1 VTEFDLNLSTRPF
14 PAYRLINVALALILA
29 GLLIISAWQAVGFV
43 RYSRLARRLRPA
55 EIDARVEAESLGK
68 QAAEV
73 GSRLDRPEATAK
85 LNEVGFLNH
94 LIARKDL
101 SWTRLFADLEDLV
114 PNNVHLVGLRPDIGT
129 NDVITLQIELQ
140 ARSVADA
147 SEFIHR
153 LEKSSVFRSI
163 TVSNEQR
170 LERNESTDID
180 VKLAVVYL
188 PERESR

>member
-1 VTEFDLNLSTRPF
+1 VTELDLNLSTRPF
-14 PAYRLINVALALILA
+14 PRYRLINTALALALA

-43 RYSRLARRLRPA
+43 RYSRLARRLQPA

-68 QAAEV
+68 QVAEV
-73 GSRLDRPEATAK
+73 ESRLDRPEATAK
-85 LNEVGFLNH
+85 LNEIGFLNH
-94 LIARKDL
+94 LIARKNL
-101 SWTRLFADLEDLV
+101 SWTRLFGDLEDLV
-114 PNNVHLVGLRPDIGT
+114 PNNVHLVGLKPDIGA
-129 NDVITLQIELQ
+129 NGVVTLQIELQ

-153 LEKSSVFRSI
+153 LEKSPVFQNI

-180 VKLAVVYL
+180 LKLAAVYL
-188 PERESR
+188 PERESK

>member
-1 VTEFDLNLSTRPF
+1 VTELDLNLSTRPF
-14 PAYRLINVALALILA
+14 PRYRLINTALALGLA

-43 RYSRLARRLRPA
+43 RYSRLARRLQPA

-68 QAAEV
+68 QVAEV
-73 GSRLDRPEATAK
+73 ESRLDRPEATAK
-85 LNEVGFLNH
+85 LNEIGFLNH
-94 LIARKDL
+94 LIARKSL
-101 SWTRLFADLEDLV
+101 SWTRLFGDLENLV
-114 PNNVHLVGLRPDIGT
+114 PNNVHLVALRPDIGA
-129 NDVITLQIELQ
+129 NGAITLQIELQ

-153 LEKSSVFRSI
+153 LEKSPVFQNI

-180 VKLAVVYL
+180 LKLAAVYL
-188 PERESR
+188 PERESK

>member
-1 VTEFDLNLSTRPF
+1 MTELDLNLSTRPF
-14 PAYRLINVALALILA
+14 PRYRLINTALALGLA

-43 RYSRLARRLRPA
+43 RYSRLARRLQPA

-68 QAAEV
+68 QVAEV
-73 GSRLDRPEATAK
+73 ESRLDRPEATAK
-85 LNEVGFLNH
+85 LNEIGFLNH
-94 LIARKDL
+94 LIARKSL
-101 SWTRLFADLEDLV
+101 SWTRLFGDLENLV
-114 PNNVHLVGLRPDIGT
+114 PNNVHLVALRPDIGA
-129 NDVITLQIELQ
+129 NGAITLQIELQ

-153 LEKSSVFRSI
+153 LEKSPVFQNI

-180 VKLAVVYL
+180 LKLAAVYL
-188 PERESR
+188 PERESK